1 MRLKPFFYAS
11 AGSISALGLTAT
23 AGGFEPPHRDVRFP
37 PVADLR
43 CLSASDDR
51 PTIPEASAKNPA
63 TRGAGFRELPESEFQ
78 RESLRTTRCEER
90 AGKFVVV
97 FNQNGF

>member
-1 MRLKPFFYAS
+1 MKKLVFVAAAAAMSFPAFAQT
-11 AGSISALGLTAT
+11 GGIVLTNPEFQ
-23 AGGFEPPHRDVRFP
+23 GGFKNRGQCESTLAQVRNNQ
-37 PVADLR
+37 R
-43 CLSASDDR
+43 
-51 PTIPEASAKNPA
+51 KNPA
-63 TRGAGFRELPESEFQ
+63 TRGAGFRELSESEFQ